1 MSEIYALSDDI
12 LSPDE
17 FIINHAREILKS
29 GIKLYQYRCKKEN
42 KNEKIALEL
51 LSLCQEFGAKF
62 IINDDVEF
70 AKKIGAN
77 SVHIGKDD
85 DSLIKAREILGKDA
99 FIGVSC
105 YDDLDLALKA
115 EQNGASYVAFG
126 AVFPSLTKP
135 NTTSVSLETIK
146 KAKQILK
153 IPVCV
158 IGGINASNIAQLIE
172 LKVDYIAIVRAIY
185 EPNTI
190 TKNIENLQKASRI

>member
-17 FIINHAREILKS
+17 LIINHAREILKS
-29 GIKLYQYRCKKEN
+29 GVKLYQYRCKKEN
-42 KNEKIALEL
+42 KNVKIAQEL

-70 AKKIGAN
+70 AKKIGTNA
-77 SVHIGKDD
+77 VHIGKDD
-85 DSLIKAREILGKDA
+85 DSLIKAHEILGKDA
-99 FIGVSC
+99 FVGVSC
-105 YDDLDLALKA
+105 YNDLDLALKA
-115 EQNGASYVAFG
+115 EQNGASYAAFG

-135 NTTSVSLETIK
+135 NTTSVSLEMIK

-172 LKVDYIAIVRAIY
+172 LQVDYIAIVRAIY

>member
-17 FIINHAREILKS
+17 LIINHAREILKS
-29 GIKLYQYRCKKEN
+29 GVKLYQYRCKKEN
-42 KNEKIALEL
+42 KNVKIAQEL
-51 LSLCQEFGAKF
+51 LSLCQKFGAKF

-70 AKKIGAN
+70 AKKIGTNA
-77 SVHIGKDD
+77 VHIGKDD
-85 DSLIKAREILGKDA
+85 DSLIKAHEILGKDA
-99 FIGVSC
+99 FVGVSC
-105 YDDLDLALKA
+105 YNDLDLALKA
-115 EQNGASYVAFG
+115 EQNGASYAAFG

-135 NTTSVSLETIK
+135 NTTSVSLEMIK

-172 LKVDYIAIVRAIY
+172 LQVDYIAIVRAIY